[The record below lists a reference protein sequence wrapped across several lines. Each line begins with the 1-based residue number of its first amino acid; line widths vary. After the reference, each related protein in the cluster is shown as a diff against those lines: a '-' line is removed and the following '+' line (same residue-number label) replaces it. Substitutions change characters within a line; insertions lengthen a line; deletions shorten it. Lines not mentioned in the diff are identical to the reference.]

1 MSNPTIS
8 CVIPAYNAEMYLDES
23 IRSVLNQTVL
33 PIEVIVVDDG
43 SADRTRQIAES
54 FGEPVRYVVQDG
66 RGPAAARNFGV
77 TVSKGRLISFC
88 DADDL
93 WHAHKLERQLACFNA
108 EPELLICL
116 THVQLMWDRAL
127 AAEELHFANHSRG
140 RIVPGFATISML
152 SRREAFDRLGLL
164 DASLGSADA
173 AEWLVRARDEGLCMR
188 VMPDV
193 LVYHRM
199 HLSNLTR
206 RKRQQ
211 SADEFLG
218 IVKASLGRRR
228 NVKGTT

>member
-8 CVIPAYNAEMYLDES
+8 CVIPAYNAERYLEES
-23 IRSVLNQTVL
+23 IRSVLNQTVR
-33 PIEVIVVDDG
+33 PIEVVVVDDG

-54 FGEPVRYVVQDG
+54 FGAPVRYVVQDG

-77 TVSKGRLISFC
+77 TTSGGELVSFL

-93 WHAHKLERQLACFNA
+93 WHAEKLERQLTCFEA
-108 EPELLICL
+108 DPMLMICL
-116 THVQLMWDRAL
+116 THVELMWDRAL
-127 AAEELHFANHSRG
+127 AAEQLHFANHPRG

-152 SRREAFDRLGLL
+152 AQRAAFGRLGLL
-164 DASLGSADA
+164 DPSLGMADA
-173 AEWLVRARDEGLCMR
+173 AEWLVRAREQGLSMC

-199 HLSNLTR
+199 HRSNLTR

-218 IVKASLGRRR
+218 MVKASLDRRR
-228 NVKGTT
+228 ELKGTT